1 MTEAEIIEALGA
13 VARVR
18 PMTTF
23 TTPMAG
29 AHREATETVFTA
41 PLSQEVEGMYEKLV
55 KMRRAWIGKNPDDWV
70 LGDRPWGAPL
80 DGTPFIAHHG
90 ELYLPVLVNEVLHET
105 FYIGKAEVPRALF
118 PTKETRRNQGLP
130 KELEVV
136 FHNYKIEDIRH
147 LGGQGI

>member
-1 MTEAEIIEALGA
+1 MQEAEIIEALGA

-41 PLSQEVEGMYEKLV
+41 PLAQEVEDMYEKLV
-55 KMRRAWIGKNPDDWV
+55 RMRRAWIGKNPDDWV

-80 DGTPFIAHHG
+80 DGTPFIEHRG
-90 ELYLPVLVNEVLHET
+90 KLYLPVLVNEVLHET
-105 FYIGKAEVPRALF
+105 FYVGKAEVPRTLF